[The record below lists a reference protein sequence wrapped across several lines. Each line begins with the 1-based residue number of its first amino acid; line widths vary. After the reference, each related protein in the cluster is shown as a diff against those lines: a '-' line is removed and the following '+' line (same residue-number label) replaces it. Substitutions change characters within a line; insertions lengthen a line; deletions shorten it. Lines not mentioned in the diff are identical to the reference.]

1 MLIFD
6 IILSNLNRVVVV
18 VVVVVGVV
26 VVVMKHK
33 NSPWQVETHVE
44 FSKQQIDVDCQA

>member
-6 IILSNLNRVVVV
+6 IILLNLNPVVVV
-18 VVVVVGVV
+18 VV

-33 NSPWQVETHVE
+33 NGPWQVETHVE
-44 FSKQQIDVDCQA
+44 FAKQQIDVDCQA